1 MVGWQ
6 PGASWLPAAS
16 ASPQFGLSPLLAMR
30 RELFRRRQLDHPSTS
45 QTSPPFPKPST
56 NGAGYFNLFASS
68 STPNQKQWLPR
79 LYVHD
84 TALLL
89 AQSFGQRDH
98 GVMQ

>member
-1 MVGWQ
+1 MGGCQ

-68 STPNQKQWLPR
+68 STPSQKQWLPR
-79 LYVHD
+79 LRR
-84 TALLL
+84 AGLP
-89 AQSFGQRDH
+89 RPPRR
-98 GVMQ
+98 